1 MPVASLTA
9 ATFTPARTAP
19 LGSATRPRMRPPVP
33 WAVSH
38 VGTMREI
45 TRRRQ
50 TAVERA
56 RSDGMKPPNILGR
69 SFCSKAIAC
78 VQPQPCYNPARLEK
92 SNAHCQEE
100 KRTASHRKLECR
112 SARTMS
118 SSNAEPYLK
127 IGDVARRVGV
137 SPSVIRSW
145 ESVGLTRPRR
155 TESKYRLYTADDVR
169 LLKRARFLRK
179 VRGLNA
185 AAIVELLRREGRA
198 RPALD
203 GSAGAIGTHLRQLR
217 AKRKL
222 SLAQVAQAVNLS
234 VGFLSALER
243 SQMSGSVGTLRK
255 LTRFYKTNILDFFDA
270 NGASTRQ
277 VRPAQRKV
285 LEAGPGVRMELLAWG
300 NTVMEPHLFRVAPEA
315 GSGDSYTHEG
325 EEFLYVLRGELTIML
340 ENEEYRLKAG
350 DSFYFESA
358 TPHHWRNPGR
368 AETWVLWVNTPPT
381 FWVPLPNIRCD
392 ADREGSA

>member
-1 MPVASLTA
+1 
-9 ATFTPARTAP
+9 
-19 LGSATRPRMRPPVP
+19 
-33 WAVSH
+33 
-38 VGTMREI
+38 
-45 TRRRQ
+45 
-50 TAVERA
+50 
-56 RSDGMKPPNILGR
+56 
-69 SFCSKAIAC
+69 
-78 VQPQPCYNPARLEK
+78 
-92 SNAHCQEE
+92 
-100 KRTASHRKLECR
+100 
-112 SARTMS
+112 MS

-203 GSAGAIGTHLRQLR
+203 GSAGVIGTHLRQLR

-270 NGASTRQ
+270 NGASARQ
-277 VRPAQRKV
+277 VSPTQRKV
-285 LEAGPGVRMELLAWG
+285 LQAGPGVRMELLAWG

-325 EEFLYVLRGELTIML
+325 EEFLFVLRGELTITL
-340 ENEEYRLKAG
+340 EKEEYRLKAG

-358 TPHHWRNPGR
+358 TPHRWKNPGR
-368 AETWVLWVNTPPT
+368 AETCLLWVNTPPT
-381 FWVPLPNIRCD
+381 F
-392 ADREGSA
+392 

>member
-1 MPVASLTA
+1 MSLS
-9 ATFTPARTAP
+9 
-19 LGSATRPRMRPPVP
+19 G
-33 WAVSH
+33 
-38 VGTMREI
+38 
-45 TRRRQ
+45 
-50 TAVERA
+50 
-56 RSDGMKPPNILGR
+56 
-69 SFCSKAIAC
+69 
-78 VQPQPCYNPARLEK
+78 
-92 SNAHCQEE
+92 
-100 KRTASHRKLECR
+100 
-112 SARTMS
+112 
-118 SSNAEPYLK
+118 AESYLK

-145 ESVGLTRPRR
+145 ENLGLTRPRR
-155 TESKYRLYTADDVR
+155 TESKYRLYTAADVK

-198 RPALD
+198 RPAAD
-203 GSAGAIGTHLRQLR
+203 GSAGAIGLHLRQLR
-217 AKRKL
+217 AKRRL
-222 SLAQVAQAVNLS
+222 SLAQVARTVGIS

-255 LTRFYKTNILDFFDA
+255 LARFYKTNILEFFDA
-270 NGASTRQ
+270 TGASSRQ
-277 VRPAQRKV
+277 VQPGQRKV

-325 EEFLYVLRGELTIML
+325 EEFLYVLRGALVITL

-358 TPHHWRNPGR
+358 TPHHWKNPGR

-381 FWVPLPNIRCD
+381 F
-392 ADREGSA
+392 